1 MRQEPA
7 NQALAVLAPP
17 QLNADLQ
24 LQHHVIFFPRFLQL
38 QPAIPTIAA
47 TRSPAIETVA
57 RLLAKQRQPI
67 AGRILAM
74 IQLIQSGTLVEKF
87 LEPSVA
93 LTTPASGQLPA
104 LNPGQPKISVLLPMI
119 IGPAVMLLINALIRG
134 LVMPMELT
142 IPIILALPVMPE
154 LGSINL
160 RVQPALSAEPASN
173 AMVLP
178 APARTLLP
186 KPATA
191 ALLIVMIVRP
201 APALLLLKTMTAAAM
216 PPAPNVQ
223 PAPALPVRL
232 MKIPNVLPATT
243 AMEL

>member
-1 MRQEPA
+1 
-7 NQALAVLAPP
+7 
-17 QLNADLQ
+17 
-24 LQHHVIFFPRFLQL
+24 
-38 QPAIPTIAA
+38 
-47 TRSPAIETVA
+47 
-57 RLLAKQRQPI
+57 
-67 AGRILAM
+67 M

-154 LGSINL
+154 SGIIKPAEQLGL
-160 RVQPALSAEPASN
+160 FAEPASN

-178 APARTLLP
+178 APARMLPP

-232 MKIPNVLPATT
+232 MKIPNVLPATA